1 MDRKTGNAKGSI
13 FIHIKKYIEN
23 WHGEDAWKNI
33 LTSLPETDS
42 EILESNFI
50 KTVWYPAPLL
60 NRLINTYDLLMGK
73 GDFLSIVPIAEH
85 IAKEDLRPLFDSFVN
100 LRNPY
105 VVLDNT
111 PALWSRYFD
120 SGWIEPDI
128 LDMDQK
134 YYTLYLH
141 EVADEDIASG
151 VAICNFAV
159 PKWFK
164 LGLLMSG
171 AHSANTIHSSC
182 RYKGAESCK
191 FEVRWE

>member
-13 FIHIKKYIEN
+13 FIHIKKYIIDS
-23 WHGEDAWKNI
+23 HGEDVWKEVLN
-33 LTSLPETDS
+33 SLSVSDS
-42 EILESNFI
+42 EILEKNVI
-50 KTVWYPAPLL
+50 KTEWYPVPLL
-60 NRLINTYDLLMGK
+60 NRLINTYDVLIGK
-73 GDFLSIVPIAEH
+73 GDFVSIIPIAEH
-85 IAKEDLRPLFDSFVN
+85 IAKQDLEPLFDAFVN
-100 LRNPY
+100 LNNPNI
-105 VVLDNT
+105 VLNNT
-111 PALWSRYFD
+111 HALWGRYFD
-120 SGWIEPDI
+120 SGWIELDI

-134 YYTLYLH
+134 YSTLYLH
-141 EVADEDIASG
+141 EFADERIASG

-171 AHSANTIHSSC
+171 ANSAKITHSDC